1 MNKQSLR
8 DDEFASELI
17 NFLYNETD
25 EECNR
30 RNRRMKD
37 SGWYETS
44 SYKDNLKVRL
54 KNFFSSNKY

>member
-30 RNRRMKD
+30 RNRRMKG
-37 SGWYETS
+37 SG
-44 SYKDNLKVRL
+44 
-54 KNFFSSNKY
+54 